1 MVSTTQIRKRD
12 VAIFFLSMT
21 VLYWHVIVVG
31 ASGRGRA
38 KRAVCVS
45 NVRQLTVAWQLFA
58 DDNAGT
64 LVGGNTRHPNDWVL
78 QASGA
83 NFSIEAKKAGIRT
96 GALFP
101 YVRDVRVYHCPGD
114 LRLCD
119 PRQQTF
125 RSYSI
130 VDGMNGEAFGVE
142 PIRSIAEIEDPSC
155 QYVFVEEA
163 DPRGCNRG
171 SWCMDAEGETW
182 IDPLANWHARSST
195 LGFADGHAEAHGWV
209 DESTIEM
216 ADLGGAGDTR
226 VFYYPV
232 PADEGEDVRYML
244 AGYTIRRTPRGEVP
258 PRRGTM

>member
-1 MVSTTQIRKRD
+1 MVLRIQMRRRD
-12 VAIFFLSMT
+12 IVIFILSMT
-21 VLYWHVIVVG
+21 VLYWHVMVVA

-45 NVRQLTVAWQLFA
+45 NARQLTIAWQLFA
-58 DDNAGT
+58 DDNAGM
-64 LVGGNTRHPNDWVL
+64 LVGGDTRHWNDWVL
-78 QASGA
+78 HPLGA
-83 NFSIEAKKAGIRT
+83 NFSVEAKKDGIRT
-96 GALFP
+96 GELFS
-101 YVRDVRVYHCPGD
+101 YVGDVRVYHCPGD
-114 LRLCD
+114 LRLRD
-119 PRQQTF
+119 PHQQTF

-130 VDGMNGEAFGVE
+130 VDGMNGEAFGVD
-142 PIRSIAEIEDPSC
+142 PIRNMGEIEDPSS

-216 ADLGGAGDTR
+216 SDLGGAGDTR

-232 PADEGEDVRYML
+232 PADEGEDVQYML
-244 AGYTIRRTPRGEVP
+244 AGYTIRRVPRGDVP
-258 PRRGTM
+258 PRRGAM